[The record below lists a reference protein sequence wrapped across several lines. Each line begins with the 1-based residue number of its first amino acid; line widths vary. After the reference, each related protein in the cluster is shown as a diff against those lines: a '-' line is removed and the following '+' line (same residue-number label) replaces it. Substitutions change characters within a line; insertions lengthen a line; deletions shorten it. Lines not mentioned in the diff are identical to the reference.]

1 MLFYGGDKRI
11 GGDYEKG
18 TGVNGAVQYDMEVAR
33 EYTVKYVPAD
43 TLDAKDIC
51 WEFEVKE

>member
-43 TLDAKDIC
+43 TLDAKDIY